1 LEVGS
6 LRVQVRG
13 EGGVGVGASIIGV
26 IVIIILRKCDPLG
39 SSELLLQVISD
50 GLLLLPSEGG
60 GALTRPCLIQGL
72 ACGSHSSDESLLLLV
87 CGSDGSLSHS
97 RGVILL
103 PLGSGDGGRG
113 GLFATDGG
121 EVGVA
126 ARHN

>member
-1 LEVGS
+1 M
-6 LRVQVRG
+6 QVRG
-13 EGGVGVGASIIGV
+13 EGGVGVGVSVIGV

-60 GALTRPCLIQGL
+60 GALTLLCLIQGL

-103 PLGSGDGGRG
+103 PLGSGDGGHG
-113 GLFATDGG
+113 GLFVIDGG